1 MPLVKTNDR
10 EYLEIGYF
18 RKLHGIKG
26 EIELSIGE
34 EQFVDLLDTKG
45 WIFVDVNGEFIP
57 FLIKSFYEKNPV
69 TVVVSL
75 EDVYTYEQA
84 ESLLKHSVYISLDS
98 KEEKEEFLPQD
109 EYYEQFVGY
118 KGITVQDTVLGVL
131 TKVEKSSTNPLLVFE
146 GEKNVSVPIYSDFIK
161 EVNTEKKEILLD
173 LPPGYLEVF

>member
-1 MPLVKTNDR
+1 MPLVKNNDS

-34 EQFVDLLDTKG
+34 EQFFDLLDAKG
-45 WIFVDVNGEFIP
+45 WVFVDINGEFIP

-84 ESLLKHSVYISLDS
+84 ESLLKHSVYISIDS
-98 KEEKEEFLPQD
+98 EEEKNEYLPQD

-118 KGITVQDTVLGVL
+118 IGITLQGNLLGKL
-131 TKVEKSSTNPLLVFE
+131 TGVEKSSTNPLLVFK
-146 GEKNVSVPIYSDFIK
+146 GEKTVSVPIYSDFIK
-161 EVNTEKKEILLD
+161 EVDTEKKEILLD